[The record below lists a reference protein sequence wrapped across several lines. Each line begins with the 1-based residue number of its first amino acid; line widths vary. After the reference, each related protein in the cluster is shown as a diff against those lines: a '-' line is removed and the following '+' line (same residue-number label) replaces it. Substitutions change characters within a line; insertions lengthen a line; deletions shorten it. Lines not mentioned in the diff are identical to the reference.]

1 MKVSNQLAALLSLGA
16 LLPVAASAKTSEQAY
31 LESCRKGPDIPVPVV
46 VVAPHVGSEEAGAS
60 AQVEFLVGAD
70 GKASEIS
77 VKSSSDSLLASA
89 AVDAIKQWQFTPA
102 QRDGVAVATKVVL
115 PIHVVEV
122 APEGFASN

>member
-1 MKVSNQLAALLSLGA
+1 QGPERPNAPASSPGRAGANHNAENKLSVLRRSLIHTNMKVSNQLAALLSLGA

-77 VKSSSDSLLASA
+77 VKSSSDSLL
-89 AVDAIKQWQFTPA
+89 
-102 QRDGVAVATKVVL
+102 
-115 PIHVVEV
+115 
-122 APEGFASN
+122 